1 MISPPC
7 FAPFSLQTKGD
18 YIAAERCLEK
28 AVAACPRDADVLV
41 QYAKLLWDFRH
52 DAEGAT
58 TFFERAVQAGP
69 DDW

>member
-1 MISPPC
+1 M
-7 FAPFSLQTKGD
+7 
-18 YIAAERCLEK
+18 
-28 AVAACPRDADVLV
+28 AACPRDADVLV

-58 TFFERAVQAGP
+58 TFFERAVQAAP